1 MSPQRK
7 RGQLFFERR
16 FSFVL
21 KGLDTFSKGLLD
33 LGFSKGRWIWFF
45 LSDFGLWTG
54 FSKGRGSGFS
64 FGLGLWTWFFKGM
77 WIWFFFSDLG
87 QLDGLTKE
95 YGLVFRTLDW
105 FFFRTLELVFLS
117 DFGYFNLVCLT
128 T

>member
-21 KGLDTFSKGLLD
+21 KGLDSFSKGLLD

-64 FGLGLWTWFFKGM
+64 FGLWTIGWFNKG
-77 WIWFFFSDLG
+77 IRFGFSDV
-87 QLDGLTKE
+87 
-95 YGLVFRTLDW
+95 GLVFLFGHWNWFFYRTLD
-105 FFFRTLELVFLS
+105 TLISFA
-117 DFGYFNLVCLT
+117 
-128 T
+128 